1 MSKFVSGKL
10 CIGHN
15 YTGVCRFSG
24 VPIYYALRK
33 VSPDEVL
40 GDRNTFVIIVVVI
53 IVAVLVVVIF
63 GLLYSYSAC
72 YNPNG

>member
-1 MSKFVSGKL
+1 M
-10 CIGHN
+10 
-15 YTGVCRFSG
+15 CRFPC

-53 IVAVLVVVIF
+53 IVAVLVVVIL
-63 GLLYSYSAC
+63 GLLYSYSSC